1 MDVEGIIVQ
10 DRWNVVLYRYCCTYV
25 FARMTACLPGWMFL
39 LNEGDIFVL
48 GSMPC

>member
-1 MDVEGIIVQ
+1 MDVEGIFVQ

-25 FARMTACLPGWMFL
+25 FARMTECLPGWMFL
-39 LNEGDIFVL
+39 LNEGDTFVL